1 MEPDATAKAFHYL
14 ELPTL
19 VFGPVEVRRLSR
31 ELEALEEYL
40 RQANIRTPGKQA
52 PMPKTSHLMEA
63 LADNNKLNLLVP
75 ADRERLQAFLRNL
88 DKKAPI
94 LHISFAAD
102 PSSAFTAKIVTW
114 LRNNI
119 HPYTLLQIGLQPG
132 ITAGCVVR
140 ANSKVFDFSLR
151 KRFTQNRSFLLTA
164 QEKAPATEQGAT
176 Q

>member
-1 MEPDATAKAFHYL
+1 MEPDAAAKFHYL

-19 VFGPVEVRRLSR
+19 IFGPVEVRRLER

-52 PMPKTSHLMEA
+52 AMPKTSHLLEA
-63 LADNNKLNLLVP
+63 LAGNNKLNLLVQK
-75 ADRERLQAFLRNL
+75 DRERLRIFLANL
-88 DKKAPI
+88 DKKAPV

-102 PSSAFTAKIVTW
+102 PSSAFTAKLVTW

-151 KRFTQNRSFLLTA
+151 KRFTENRSFLLASQDKATVPKEAVA
-164 QEKAPATEQGAT
+164 Q
-176 Q
+176 